1 MATTRTE
8 EKNVNGRIQLSSGS
22 DIGGYS
28 YNLREDGS
36 INFHLDLNEGTTY
49 VSNKDEVDT
58 LIADIVADL
67 QETAYAFYGGTSET
81 ETTDATTDAD
91 STETASEE

>member
-1 MATTRTE
+1 MLLLLRFFSEAFMATTRTE

-36 INFHLDLNEGTTY
+36 INFHLDLNE
-49 VSNKDEVDT
+49 VPVIFLLMVE
-58 LIADIVADL
+58 
-67 QETAYAFYGGTSET
+67 
-81 ETTDATTDAD
+81 
-91 STETASEE
+91 